1 MKRFVLILSATLSLL
16 CVWNY
21 AYAQSGKVNGTVT
34 DENRIP
40 MTGATVVVLGTQKYT
55 ITDIDGQFSID
66 AAQGETLRVSYLG
79 YDDSDV
85 TVTSS
90 KVYDVTLT
98 PSASTMLDETVV
110 IGYGTSTKKEIT
122 GSVTSLKSE
131 DFDKGAF
138 ADASALLQGKVA
150 GLSIT
155 NPNGADPNASMEILL
170 RGTNTLSA
178 GQGPLVIID
187 GVSGA
192 DIRSINFQEVESIDV
207 LKDGSA
213 AAIYGTRGTNGVI
226 IITTKRAKAGKTSV
240 EYDAQASVQ
249 SVLSRAVPM
258 TAEEFKY
265 AIENYKPALSS
276 SLYGAQTDWFKEV
289 TRTPFSHRHSLA
301 VAGGS
306 DVFSHRTTLNVEQ
319 NQGLL
324 KNNNAEKYLIKTN
337 VHQDALQGW
346 LSFDYN
352 LSYGKRKYEGTR
364 TGIFRQAFFHNPTEP
379 VYDETDTE
387 HGGYYTVSSMDYY
400 NPVAM
405 LNERKSNYD
414 VDAVSANGRAT
425 LNILPVKGLKWDN
438 FVAWTTENSRYTDY
452 KTKYYPGEWGLNGSA
467 EISNSRTCDIQYE
480 STVQYSGKFGKHSIQ
495 SVLGYSYEQH
505 DSYSSSAGNY
515 DFDTDWFG
523 VNNLGGGKALLSGNA
538 SLDSYREANRY
549 IAFFGRVMYNYD
561 EKYIASVSLRRDGS
575 SRFGLNNKW
584 GWFPAVSLGWRI
596 SQENFLKDVKCLD
609 DLKLRAGFGMTGNQ
623 DFENYKSLF
632 LVKTSG
638 NFYYDGKWSTA
649 YAPASNANPDLSWEK
664 KTEYNVGMDFSL
676 FNGRLSGT
684 VDYYYRLTTD
694 LLYNYTV
701 PVPPYDYSTLF
712 TNVGKIS
719 NSGIELTLSG
729 IPVKTKN
736 ISWLTTLTFA
746 HNANKLVSFTNDEFS
761 GQEYRIGWLNTPLG
775 CYCQRLIE
783 GESIGSFYGP
793 EYDGLRASGTIKVK
807 QATEKEWVKLGS
819 AYPVCDLGWSN
830 NLKLWDFTLSTTFR
844 ASIGGKVFNQM
855 RAVYECVNEL
865 GLKNV
870 LGTWL
875 DEPEY
880 TGKVVYCS
888 KYLEDASFLKLDNL
902 TLSYDVPLKNRNFVK
917 SLCFSLT
924 GQNLFVLTGYKG
936 VDPEVK
942 RSGLT
947 PGIEGLSYYP
957 RTRVFTL
964 GASIKF

>member
-1 MKRFVLILSATLSLL
+1 MKKSSFVLSVFCLVL
-16 CVWNY
+16 CCVFN
-21 AYAQSGKVNGTVT
+21 AAAQTGRVSGTVT
-34 DENRIP
+34 DENAEP
-40 MTGATVVVLGTQKYT
+40 MAGATVVVPGTSHYA
-55 ITDIDGQFSID
+55 ITGVDGKFSIE
-66 AAQGETLRVSYLG
+66 ARSGESLSVSYLG
-79 YDDSDV
+79 YEDQTVDV
-85 TVTSS
+85 TDAT
-90 KVYDVTLT
+90 VYNVSLK
-98 PSASTMLDETVV
+98 PSAATLLDETVV

-122 GSVTSLKSE
+122 GSVTSLKAD

-138 ADASALLQGKVA
+138 TDASALLQGKVA

-178 GQGPLVIID
+178 GQGPLIIID

-226 IITTKRAKAGKTSV
+226 IITTKKAHSGKTSV

-258 TAEEFKY
+258 TADEFKY

-301 VAGGS
+301 VSGGS
-306 DVFSHRTTLNVEQ
+306 DSFSHRTTLNVEQ

-337 VHQDALQGW
+337 IHQDALQGW
-346 LSFDYN
+346 MTFDYN
-352 LSYGKRKYEGTR
+352 LSYAKRKYEGTR
-364 TGIFRQAFFHNPTEP
+364 TGIFRQAFLHNPTEP

-387 HGGYYTVSSMDYY
+387 HGGYFTVPSMDYY

-405 LNERKSNYD
+405 LKERKSSYD
-414 VDAVSANGRAT
+414 VDFVSANGRAT

-438 FVAWTTENSRYTDY
+438 FVSWTMENSRYTDY

-467 EISNSRTCDIQYE
+467 EIDNSRASDIQYE
-480 STVQYSGKFGKHSIQ
+480 STIQYSGQFGLHSVQ
-495 SVLGYSYEQH
+495 AVLGYSYEQQIS
-505 DSYSSSAGNY
+505 DSSSSGNY

-538 SLDSYREANRY
+538 SMSSFKESNKY
-549 IAFFGRVMYNYD
+549 IAFFGRVMYNYAD
-561 EKYIASVSLRRDGS
+561 KYIASVSLRRDGS
-575 SRFGLNNKW
+575 SRFGANNKW

-596 SQENFLKDVKCLD
+596 SQENFLKDVDWLD
-609 DLKLRAGFGMTGNQ
+609 ELKLRAGFGMTGNQ
-623 DFENYKSLF
+623 DFDNYKSLF
-632 LVKTSG
+632 LIKTSG

-664 KTEYNVGMDFSL
+664 KSEYNVGLDFSFL
-676 FNGRLSGT
+676 KGRLSGT

-719 NSGIELTLSG
+719 NSGVEITLNG

-736 ISWLTTLTFA
+736 VTWLTTLTFA
-746 HNANKLVSFTNDEFS
+746 HNDNRLLSFTNEEFA
-761 GQEYRIGWLNTPLG
+761 GQEYRTGWLNTPLG
-775 CYCQRLIE
+775 CYSQRLIE
-783 GESIGSFYGP
+783 GESIGTFYGP
-793 EYDGLRASGTIKVK
+793 EYDGLRSSGTIKVK
-807 QATEKEWVKLGS
+807 QATEKEWVKLGN
-819 AYPVCDLGWSN
+819 AYPICDFGWSN
-830 NLKLWDFTLSTTFR
+830 NLKLWDFTLSATFR
-844 ASIGGKVFNQM
+844 ASIGGKAFNQM
-855 RAVYECVNEL
+855 RAVYECTNEL
-865 GLKNV
+865 GLKNI
-870 LGTWL
+870 LASWL

-902 TLSYDVPLKNRNFVK
+902 TLGYNVPLKNRNFVK
-917 SLCFSLT
+917 SLGFSLT
-924 GQNLFVLTGYKG
+924 GQNLFVLTKYKG